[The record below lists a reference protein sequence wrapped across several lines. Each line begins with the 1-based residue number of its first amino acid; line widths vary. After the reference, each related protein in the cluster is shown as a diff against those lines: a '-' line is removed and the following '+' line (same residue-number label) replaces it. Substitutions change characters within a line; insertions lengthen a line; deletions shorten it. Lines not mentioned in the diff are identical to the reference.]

1 LPIHGGLFMAY
12 ASSASSSPVRPGF
25 FYACFGELAEAAV
38 WAEAANS
45 FLANSGEASLL
56 RHSGLAGGIAS
67 CRVADVSPHAFLA
80 TQSVSG

>member
-56 RHSGLAGGIAS
+56 DIPASLAESRPVAWPMCRPMRFWRHEA
-67 CRVADVSPHAFLA
+67 
-80 TQSVSG
+80 